1 MGRRCPALGVV
12 IKTVFITGA
21 AQGIGLAI
29 ARRYAS
35 QGWFVGLYDINA
47 DGLKA
52 LLSAGGFPN
61 ACARYCDVTR
71 VESIE
76 TALQHFSEYTGGRM
90 DLLVNNAGVL
100 SSGKFEELGPQQH
113 DLMVEVNIKGL
124 SHVLHRAFPLLQQTH
139 GATVVNLCSASSISG
154 IPLLAVYSA
163 SKFYVDGLTEA
174 LNIEWAEH
182 GIRVTS
188 VKPPVV
194 NTPMGHQL
202 HSQLVAKMSSD
213 MPPEVV
219 AETVQQAAEG
229 RRSGYFVGL
238 NTTLLALL
246 YRLLPDV
253 ARRALIR
260 YLAGY

>member
-1 MGRRCPALGVV
+1 M
-12 IKTVFITGA
+12 
-21 AQGIGLAI
+21 
-29 ARRYAS
+29 
-35 QGWFVGLYDINA
+35 
-47 DGLKA
+47 
-52 LLSAGGFPN
+52 LSAGGFPN

-76 TALQHFSEYTGGRM
+76 KALQHFSEHTRGRM

-100 SSGKFEELGPQQH
+100 SSGKFEELDRQQH
-113 DLMVEVNIKGL
+113 EQMVEVNIKGL
-124 SHVLHRAFPLLQQTH
+124 THVLHQAFPLLKQTH

-163 SKFYVDGLTEA
+163 TKFYVNGLTEA

-182 GIRVTS
+182 DIRVTS
-188 VKPPVV
+188 IKPPVV

-202 HSQLVAKMSSD
+202 HSQLVPKMGSD
-213 MPPEVV
+213 MPPGKV
-219 AETVQQAAEG
+219 AQAVQRAAEG

-238 NTTLLALL
+238 STALWSLLC
-246 YRLLPDV
+246 RLLPDA